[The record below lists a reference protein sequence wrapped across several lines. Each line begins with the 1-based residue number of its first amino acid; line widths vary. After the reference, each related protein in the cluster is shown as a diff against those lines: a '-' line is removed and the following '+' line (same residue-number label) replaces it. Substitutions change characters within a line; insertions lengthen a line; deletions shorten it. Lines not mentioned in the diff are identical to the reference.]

1 MCCPGGEVNMEKF
14 HNFSLKEGSRVK
26 VILRSGDEPM
36 TIQGEFKGLSD
47 TFQPLL
53 YILNDKK
60 KYLVNMLD
68 IIYIE
73 TEDEL
78 EEVEREKKT
87 DYLF

>member
-1 MCCPGGEVNMEKF
+1 
-14 HNFSLKEGSRVK
+14 
-26 VILRSGDEPM
+26 
-36 TIQGEFKGLSD
+36 
-47 TFQPLL
+47 
-53 YILNDKK
+53 
-60 KYLVNMLD
+60 VNMLD